1 MSDTS
6 NRSIGAPPPIRR
18 SGGAAS
24 LIRENRPIQPAEAP
38 EVSGEATPERSIT
51 GPPPA
56 PRIAVQQTIAS
67 APEPDLKQAVAP
79 EPAIPVT
86 EDAPS
91 AAPAAS
97 IAPSLPA
104 TTATAPAST
113 PWTRKK
119 GAAPAVESPDDII
132 KVTFEIRR
140 GDRDAFNAAFAM
152 ASAREFYTSPKE
164 ILQRIY
170 NAETKRIE
178 DAYNDGQ
185 PFPLRKKQAPRGTP
199 IQPRG

>member
-1 MSDTS
+1 MSDPS
-6 NRSIGAPPPIRR
+6 NRSIGGPPPIRR

-24 LIRENRPIQPAEAP
+24 LIRENRPTQPDEASEVAE
-38 EVSGEATPERSIT
+38 EATPERSIS

-56 PRIAVQQTIAS
+56 PRVTLQQTIAS
-67 APEPDLKQAVAP
+67 APEPDREQAESV
-79 EPAIPVT
+79 EPAIPITQYVPLV
-86 EDAPS
+86 APP
-91 AAPAAS
+91 APVEQALPVS
-97 IAPSLPA
+97 LAP
-104 TTATAPAST
+104 APAST
-113 PWTRKK
+113 PYTRKK
-119 GAAPAVESPDDII
+119 GAAPATESPDDII

-170 NAETKRIE
+170 NAETKRLE

-199 IQPRG
+199 IQPRE